1 VFHRPTTK
9 ALTVIELV
17 IKQYI
22 KSAEFIKLSDDKT
35 SIAELMFFHVDIDE
49 SFYLRVERCYI
60 RKNIDG

>member
-35 SIAELMFFHVDIDE
+35 SIADAVLEKILMVRSWAF
-49 SFYLRVERCYI
+49 
-60 RKNIDG
+60 